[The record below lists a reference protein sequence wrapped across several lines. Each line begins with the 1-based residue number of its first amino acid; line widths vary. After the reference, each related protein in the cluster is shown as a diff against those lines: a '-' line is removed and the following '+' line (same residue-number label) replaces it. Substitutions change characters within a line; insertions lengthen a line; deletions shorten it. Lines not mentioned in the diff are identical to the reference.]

1 MNTGPPPPLKF
12 VVHLVVGW
20 HHGGVNNPSC
30 PETSRST
37 TTAAVGTLGTHLP
50 PADQGPRLQR
60 RPGNLSEHNDSRRT
74 YEPPRRSEGIDY
86 FTAWTTERAWRV
98 NQSASASA
106 EPHRARFIVPPDL
119 IAPRVR
125 ERQEGVAQIVFDID
139 NRADRI
145 EDRIAALDGRA
156 ARIELALN
164 ELNAPR
170 SLHHGRG

>member
-1 MNTGPPPPLKF
+1 MLLSQNIESKT
-12 VVHLVVGW
+12 
-20 HHGGVNNPSC
+20 
-30 PETSRST
+30 ETASS
-37 TTAAVGTLGTHLP
+37 TTAAVVGTLGTHLP

-60 RPGNLSEHNDSRRT
+60 RPGNL
-74 YEPPRRSEGIDY
+74 YEPPRRFEGIDY

-139 NRADRI
+139 DRADRI